1 MGLIGI
7 RFVCDCCNDITNI
20 EAERMEIK
28 EEKLLVYNRG
38 RLVYV
43 ADMAQVMLAKLTPWK
58 ENADK
63 DYATCN

>member
-1 MGLIGI
+1 
-7 RFVCDCCNDITNI
+7 
-20 EAERMEIK
+20 MEIK
-28 EEKLLVYNRG
+28 EGKLLVYNRG

-63 DYATCN
+63 DYAICN

>member
-1 MGLIGI
+1 MG
-7 RFVCDCCNDITNI
+7 
-20 EAERMEIK
+20 IK

-43 ADMAQVMLAKLTPWK
+43 ADMAQVILAKLTPWK